1 MTNKPSNFLI
11 TNSST
16 AVTGGERDWRE
27 GEEDKGVKCR
37 MTEGDWTSDGE
48 HTMKYVDHV
57 LYNCNL
63 NL

>member
-27 GEEDKGVKCR
+27 GEEDKGVKCG

-57 LYNCNL
+57 L
-63 NL
+63 